1 MRFLVEA
8 YVADSPSAY
17 AEANAQAE
25 RASSLGRGVRH
36 VETTFLP
43 SDEVALH
50 LFEAPSLAALEDAGR
65 LAALRYERIVEA
77 RELTKEKP
85 TC

>member
-17 AEANAQAE
+17 AETNAQAE
-25 RASSLGRGVRH
+25 RASSLVRGVRH

-43 SDEVALH
+43 SDEIALL
-50 LFEAPSLAALEDAGR
+50 LFEAPSLAALEHAGR

-77 RELTKEKP
+77 RELPKES
-85 TC
+85 TT

>member
-8 YVADSPSAY
+8 YVADSPAAY
-17 AEANAQAE
+17 AEASERAE
-25 RASSLGRGVRH
+25 RASAVGRGVRH

-43 SDEVALH
+43 SDEIALH
-50 LFEAPSLAALEDAGR
+50 IFEAPSLEELEEAGR

-77 RELTKEKP
+77 RHAG
-85 TC
+85 